1 MSSCSRLLATILA
14 DSGPAARC
22 GGTSAENGGQS
33 IKIYRRLKKPVEQ
46 VSWNE
51 AVKYCQKLTER
62 ESAARRITAQQAY
75 RLQTEAEWEYA
86 ARAGTIGVR
95 HWGLDAVGWYYGN
108 SGNQTHAMKLKA
120 ATAWGLYDMMGN
132 VWEWCSDWGGNYLT
146 GSLTDPT
153 GPSSGSGRMNR
164 GGSWNN
170 EARNVRSANRNRND
184 QGNRNNNLG

>member
-1 MSSCSRLLATILA
+1 MSSYIRLLATILQA

-33 IKIYRRLKKPVEQ
+33 VKIYRRPKKPVEQ

-51 AVKYCQKLTER
+51 AVKYYQKLTER
-62 ESAARRITAQQAY
+62 ERAAGRITAQQAY

-120 ATAWGLYDMMGN
+120 GNAWGARHDGECLGVVFGL
-132 VWEWCSDWGGNYLT
+132 VWELSDWERDGAEW
-146 GSLTDPT
+146 S
-153 GPSSGSGRMNR
+153 
-164 GGSWNN
+164 
-170 EARNVRSANRNRND
+170 
-184 QGNRNNNLG
+184 